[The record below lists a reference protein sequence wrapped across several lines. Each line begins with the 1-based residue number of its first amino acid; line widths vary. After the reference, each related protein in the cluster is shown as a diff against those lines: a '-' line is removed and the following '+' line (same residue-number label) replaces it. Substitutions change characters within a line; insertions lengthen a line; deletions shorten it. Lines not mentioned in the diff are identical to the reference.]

1 MVDID
6 LFKKMF
12 FSVFDPKKDEKIVL
26 LYDVPTEGIR
36 DNVAWGERRELLEEW
51 YRYCLILGNDY
62 GFDVER
68 ISFNATGGHNM
79 KLGNDILLWLKE
91 FNVIVAMT
99 EFSATS
105 SLVDFVKDHSD
116 SVRCASM
123 PLAEKRMMDTVF
135 SMDYTDVRTYA
146 HGIKDILQKAIS
158 ARVIF
163 STGQKLDLDIRFR
176 DAGADD
182 GDCTRPGSF
191 INLPSGEGFIAPYEA
206 EGAERLVYGESKT
219 EGVLPFYYKGEFVE
233 GRVEKNRII
242 DFVCKD
248 KVKNVLDL
256 FFDVHSNRRNIAE
269 LGVGC
274 NPNAKV
280 TGNFIEDEKAGLHIA
295 YGTSSH
301 LGGKITSDIHNDI
314 VYAKESPICA
324 DSLFLFDEDGGCI
337 ELVKKG
343 VLQYDLLRPGV

>member
-1 MVDID
+1 MIDID

-12 FSVFDPKKDEKIVL
+12 FSVFNPKKQERIVL
-26 LYDVPTEGIR
+26 LYDVPTEDIR
-36 DNVAWGERRELLEEW
+36 DNDKWGERRELLEEW

-62 GFDVER
+62 DFNVEK
-68 ISFNATGGHNM
+68 IYFSATGGHNK
-79 KLGNDILLWLKE
+79 KLGNDILLGLKE
-91 FNVIVAMT
+91 FNIIVAMT
-99 EFSATS
+99 EFSASS
-105 SLVDFVKDHSD
+105 SLVDFVKNNSD

-135 SMDYTDVRTYA
+135 SMDYNAVRSYA
-146 HGIKDILQKAIS
+146 HVIKILLQKAVS

-163 STGQKLDLDIRFR
+163 STGHELNLDVRFR

-206 EGAERLVYGESKT
+206 EYVERSVFGESKT
-219 EGVLPFYYKGEFVE
+219 NGVLPFYYKGEFVE
-233 GRVEKNRII
+233 GIVEKNRII

-256 FFDVHSNRRNIAE
+256 FFNMCSHRRNIAE
-269 LGVGC
+269 LGIGC

-280 TGNFIEDEKAGLHIA
+280 TGNFIEDEKAGVHIA

-301 LGGKITSDIHNDI
+301 IGGKITSDVHNDI
-314 VYAKESPICA
+314 VYAKDSHICA
-324 DSLFLFDEDGGCI
+324 DSLFLFDEDENCI
-337 ELVKKG
+337 ELVKKS
-343 VLQYDLLRPGV
+343 VLQYGLLRQGV